1 MFRDR
6 DVTSSVFWA
15 LVGILFCI
23 GGIHYGLRRS
33 GIPGPGFLPFV
44 TGLIL
49 VALSLILLIS
59 SFLRKT
65 GGATL
70 AESLLPDRQAL
81 KRILRALGAL
91 CFYALAIER
100 LGFAMTTFLFM
111 VVILTL
117 EPRRWTF
124 ILPAALGAAAFFFF
138 LFKVLLRVPLPPGI
152 LGY

>member
-23 GGIHYGLRRS
+23 GGLHYGLRRS
-33 GIPGPGFLPFV
+33 GIPGPGFLPIV

-49 VALSLILLIS
+49 VALSLALLIS
-59 SFLRKT
+59 RLLRKT
-65 GGATL
+65 DEEVSAEKLMPGG
-70 AESLLPDRQAL
+70 QAL
-81 KRILRALGAL
+81 KRILKALGAL
-91 CFYALAIER
+91 CVYTLMLER

-111 VVILTL
+111 VVVLRL

-124 ILPAALGAAAFFFF
+124 IIPAALGATTFFFF
-138 LFKVLLRVPLPPGI
+138 LFKVFLRVPLPPGI